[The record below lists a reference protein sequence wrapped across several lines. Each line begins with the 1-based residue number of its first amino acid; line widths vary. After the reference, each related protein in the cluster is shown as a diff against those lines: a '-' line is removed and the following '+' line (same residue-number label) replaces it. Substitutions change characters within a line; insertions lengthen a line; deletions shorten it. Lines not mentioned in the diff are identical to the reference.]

1 MGQLNRTLLEK
12 SNTEILIGIL
22 HQESPILL
30 FGFQGA
36 DITALSN
43 IFTQNMQNDH
53 WVSLVKP
60 LWIDAYLEQNAG
72 LAALEQSL
80 CERQLSLVQG
90 MKIFRQTFI
99 DE

>member
-1 MGQLNRTLLEK
+1 
-12 SNTEILIGIL
+12 
-22 HQESPILL
+22 
-30 FGFQGA
+30 
-36 DITALSN
+36 
-43 IFTQNMQNDH
+43 
-53 WVSLVKP
+53 
-60 LWIDAYLEQNAG
+60 YLEQNAG